1 MSLNM
6 NELKDIIT
14 NYKTL
19 SNKIKENE
27 SYIKKQKA
35 KRSEYEAKL
44 IELMKRYR
52 LTDKSIPYN
61 SMEICYKLELK
72 PSAISQ
78 GYLESSIN
86 SYFIKYNNSGRVEP
100 NTLYRYILDNRPKKE
115 YERIYEKKSKKRI

>member
-14 NYKTL
+14 NYKAL

-27 SYIKKQKA
+27 EYIKKQKA
-35 KRSEYEAKL
+35 KRSEYETKL

-61 SMEICYKLELK
+61 SMEICYKSELK
-72 PSAISQ
+72 PCAISQ

-86 SYFIKYNNSGRVEP
+86 SYFKKYNNGNRADP
-100 NTLYRYILDNRPKKE
+100 DTLYRYILDNRPKKE
-115 YERIYEKKSKKRI
+115 YERIYEKKSKR